1 MNDNITG
8 FTNTTK
14 INQEAAEWIL
24 LIEDTDELSKQ
35 QIDNLN
41 KWVALSEVHK
51 KCITQMANSWGEL
64 DVLISVLSPKITQK
78 RALSLADILQF
89 PFIFLLRSFN
99 QFYQNIIM
107 RKASVL
113 AISLVLLAG
122 GWQLFNKSTMEFNP
136 INANILT
143 TTLGHNSKHKLA
155 DGSTVW
161 LNSAS
166 RIKVEYNESFR
177 RIYLLEGEAYFEVAK
192 NADRPFEVYSDNKLV
207 RAVGTA
213 FSVQKL
219 NDSVKVLVTEGKVE
233 LSVVNNTLHIQDK
246 TPTSTS
252 SSKVAE
258 VSNTLLRGK
267 VIGYLIAG
275 QSISIPAVGNVKIDH
290 AKTINFSDIN
300 RKISW
305 RDGKL
310 VFAGESLEEVIKEIT
325 RHTNMVIDI
334 HDVELKKM
342 RIGGQ
347 FMIGDTDSLFN
358 VLESG
363 FSIDVVKLDQNH
375 VQLHMKK

>member
-35 QIDNLN
+35 QINNLN
-41 KWVALSEVHK
+41 KWIALSDVHK
-51 KCITQMANSWGEL
+51 KCLTQMANSWGEM
-64 DVLISVLSPKITQK
+64 DVLESVLTPKMAQK
-78 RALSLADILQF
+78 RTLSFIDVLQF
-89 PFIFLLRSFN
+89 PIIVLLRSVN
-99 QFYQNIIM
+99 HLYQSVFM
-107 RKASVL
+107 KKVGVL
-113 AISLVLLAG
+113 AMSLVLVAG
-122 GWQLFNKSTMEFNP
+122 GWQLFNKDMIDFNP
-136 INANILT
+136 SNANIYT
-143 TTLGHNSKHKLA
+143 TSLGQHSKHTLA

-161 LNSAS
+161 LNSAT
-166 RIKVEYNESFR
+166 KVKVDYSESFR

-192 NADRPFEVYSDNKLV
+192 NANRPFEVYSDNRLV

-233 LSVVNNTLHIQDK
+233 LAVVDNTLYIKDETLTSSSTENDVNNTLAK
-246 TPTSTS
+246 
-252 SSKVAE
+252 E
-258 VSNTLLRGK
+258 K

-275 QSISIPAVGNVKIDH
+275 QSIDLSTIDNVKIGL
-290 AKTINFSDIN
+290 ANTIDFSDIN

-325 RHTNMVIDI
+325 RHTSMKIDI
-334 HDVELKKM
+334 SDTELKKV

-347 FMIGDTDSLFN
+347 FLIGDTESLFN
-358 VLESG
+358 VLDSG
-363 FSIDVVKLDQNH
+363 FGIDIVKLNQNH
-375 VQLHMKK
+375 VQLRMKK